1 MTLALLRCFLSFH
14 PTARKPD
21 MEEQRQP
28 GRRRRAMLGGVL
40 AAVAVAVALPAS
52 GAFADGDSSGPE
64 ASGGVQSAPV
74 QDQRDQGPRDRDCP
88 EKRDGQGGSSGSED
102 AIEL

>member
-1 MTLALLRCFLSFH
+1 
-14 PTARKPD
+14 
-21 MEEQRQP
+21 MEEQRKP
-28 GRRRRAMLGGVL
+28 RNRRRAILAGVL
-40 AAVAVAVALPAS
+40 AAAAVAVALPVS
-52 GAFADGDSSGPE
+52 GAFADGDSSGSQ
-64 ASGGVQSAPV
+64 ASGGAVQSAPV